1 MLAPLGFY
9 LLIMLIACK
18 MILLIC
24 WAYDTARAEIEAGR
38 SRPADS
44 EFVPDS
50 IPHEWRQYIASIDH
64 LGLAEE
70 KYHAA

>member
-9 LLIMLIACK
+9 LLMTLIECT
-18 MILLIC
+18 MILLLC

-44 EFVPDS
+44 EFVLDS
-50 IPHEWRQYIASIDH
+50 IPQEWRPYFGSKDD
-64 LGLAEE
+64 LGLGEE
-70 KYHAA
+70 KWHAA